1 MGIFKKQV
9 KPELYPFELEHLIE
23 IAIEDG
29 IITDKELCVLH
40 KKAEMLN
47 IDPDELD
54 MVLESRLRGRQ
65 IIEGESSTENLQEKI
80 TVYLA
85 ENGDKLKK
93 WFSEAQLSIKLGKV
107 AKKVGSVILYPVLL
121 LYNMYKS
128 PSTSSKDKLMI
139 IAPLAYFILPI
150 DLIPDMILGLGY
162 ADDGIAVM
170 AALKAITTSI
180 TPEIIE
186 QTKLMHKNLIGEIDP
201 NIAENIENEMAKK

>member
-1 MGIFKKQV
+1 M
-9 KPELYPFELEHLIE
+9 
-23 IAIEDG
+23 
-29 IITDKELCVLH
+29 
-40 KKAEMLN
+40 
-47 IDPDELD
+47 
-54 MVLESRLRGRQ
+54 
-65 IIEGESSTENLQEKI
+65 
-80 TVYLA
+80 
-85 ENGDKLKK
+85 KK

-150 DLIPDMILGLGY
+150 DLIPDMILGLGC

-186 QTKLMHKNLIGEIDP
+186 QTKLMHKNLIGDIDSSVAEKIEDEI
-201 NIAENIENEMAKK
+201 AGK

>member
-1 MGIFKKQV
+1 MGLFKKQV
-9 KPELYPFELEHLIE
+9 KPELYPSELEHLID

-29 IITDKELCVLH
+29 IITDKERCVLH
-40 KKAEMLN
+40 KKATMLN

-65 IIEGESSTENLQEKI
+65 VIEEESSTENLPEKV

-85 ENGDKLKK
+85 ENSDKLKK
-93 WFSEAQLSIKLGKV
+93 WFSDAQLSVKLGKV

-128 PSTSSKDKLMI
+128 PNTSQKDKLII

-150 DLIPDMILGLGY
+150 DLIPDMIIGLGY
-162 ADDGIAVM
+162 ADDGIALM
-170 AALKAITTSI
+170 AALKVITSSM

-186 QTKLMHKNLIGEIDP
+186 QTKSMHKNLIGDIDP
-201 NIAENIENEMAKK
+201 EVAENIESEIDKK

>member
-1 MGIFKKQV
+1 MGLFKKEV
-9 KPELYPFELEHLIE
+9 KPELYPSELEHLIE

-40 KKAEMLN
+40 KKAKMLN

-93 WFSEAQLSIKLGKV
+93 WFSEAQLSIKLEKV

-162 ADDGIAVM
+162 ADDGIAIM
-170 AALKAITTSI
+170 AALKAITSSM

>member
-1 MGIFKKQV
+1 MVLFKKQV
-9 KPELYPFELEHLIE
+9 KPELYPSELEHFID

-29 IITDKELCVLH
+29 IITDKERCVLH
-40 KKAEMLN
+40 KKAVMLN

-54 MVLESRLRGRQ
+54 MVVESRLRGRQ
-65 IIEGESSTENLQEKI
+65 VIKEESSTENLPEKV

-85 ENGDKLKK
+85 ENSDELKK
-93 WFSEAQLSIKLGKV
+93 WFSDAQLGVKLGKV

-121 LYNMYKS
+121 LYNLYKS
-128 PSTSSKDKLMI
+128 PNTSQKDKLII

-162 ADDGIAVM
+162 ADDGIALM
-170 AALKAITTSI
+170 AALKVITSSI

-186 QTKLMHKNLIGEIDP
+186 HTKSMHKNLIGEIDP
-201 NIAENIENEMAKK
+201 EVAENIESEIAKK

>member
-1 MGIFKKQV
+1 MGLLKKQI
-9 KPELYPFELEHLIE
+9 KLELYPSELEHLIE

-40 KKAEMLN
+40 KKAKMLN

-201 NIAENIENEMAKK
+201 NIAENIESEMAKK

>member
-1 MGIFKKQV
+1 MGLFKKQV
-9 KPELYPFELEHLIE
+9 KPELYPSELEHLID

-29 IITDKELCVLH
+29 IITDKERCVLH
-40 KKAEMLN
+40 KKATMLN

-65 IIEGESSTENLQEKI
+65 IIEGESSTENLQKKI

-107 AKKVGSVILYPVLL
+107 AKKVGSVIIYPVLL

-128 PSTSSKDKLMI
+128 PNTSSKDKLII

-150 DLIPDMILGLGY
+150 DLIPDPILGLGY
-162 ADDGIAVM
+162 ADDGIALM
-170 AALKAITTSI
+170 AALKVITSSM

-186 QTKLMHKNLIGEIDP
+186 QTKSMHKDLIGEIDP
-201 NIAENIENEMAKK
+201 KGAEDIVSEIAKN

>member
-1 MGIFKKQV
+1 MGLFKKQV
-9 KPELYPFELEHLIE
+9 KLEIYPSELEHLID

-29 IITDKELCVLH
+29 IITDKERCVLR
-40 KKAEMLN
+40 KKAEMHN

-54 MVLESRLRGRQ
+54 MVVESRLRGRQ
-65 IIEGESSTENLQEKI
+65 VIKEESSTENLQEKV

-85 ENGDKLKK
+85 ENSDKLKK
-93 WFSEAQLSIKLGKV
+93 WFSDAQLSVKLGKV

-128 PSTSSKDKLMI
+128 PNTSQKDKLII

-201 NIAENIENEMAKK
+201 KIAENIENEMAKK

>member
-1 MGIFKKQV
+1 MGLFKKQA
-9 KPELYPFELEHLIE
+9 KLELYPSELEHLIE

-40 KKAEMLN
+40 KKAKMLN

-170 AALKAITTSI
+170 AALKVNTSSI

>member
-1 MGIFKKQV
+1 
-9 KPELYPFELEHLIE
+9 
-23 IAIEDG
+23 
-29 IITDKELCVLH
+29 
-40 KKAEMLN
+40 
-47 IDPDELD
+47 
-54 MVLESRLRGRQ
+54 
-65 IIEGESSTENLQEKI
+65 
-80 TVYLA
+80 
-85 ENGDKLKK
+85 
-93 WFSEAQLSIKLGKV
+93 
-107 AKKVGSVILYPVLL
+107 
-121 LYNMYKS
+121 
-128 PSTSSKDKLMI
+128 MI

>member
-1 MGIFKKQV
+1 MGLFKKQV
-9 KPELYPFELEHLIE
+9 KLELYSSELEHLID

-29 IITDKELCVLH
+29 IITDKERCVLH
-40 KKAEMLN
+40 KKAVMLN

-54 MVLESRLRGRQ
+54 MVVESRLRGRQ
-65 IIEGESSTENLQEKI
+65 VIKEESSTENLPEKV

-85 ENGDKLKK
+85 ENSDELKK
-93 WFSEAQLSIKLGKV
+93 WFSDAQLGVKLGKV

-121 LYNMYKS
+121 LYNLYKS
-128 PSTSSKDKLMI
+128 PNTSQKDKLII

-162 ADDGIAVM
+162 ADDGIALM
-170 AALKAITTSI
+170 AALKVITSSI

-186 QTKLMHKNLIGEIDP
+186 HTKSMHKNLIGEIDP
-201 NIAENIENEMAKK
+201 EVAENIESEIAKK

>member
-1 MGIFKKQV
+1 MGLFKKQV
-9 KPELYPFELEHLIE
+9 KPELYPSELEHLID

-54 MVLESRLRGRQ
+54 MVVESRLRGRQ
-65 IIEGESSTENLQEKI
+65 VIEEVSSTENLPEKV

-93 WFSEAQLSIKLGKV
+93 WFSDAQLSVKLGKV

-170 AALKAITTSI
+170 AALKAITSSM

>member
-1 MGIFKKQV
+1 MGLFKKQV
-9 KPELYPFELEHLIE
+9 KPELYPSELEHLIE

-54 MVLESRLRGRQ
+54 MVLESRLKGRQ
-65 IIEGESSTENLQEKI
+65 VIEEVSSTENLPEKV

-93 WFSEAQLSIKLGKV
+93 WFSDAQLSVKLGKV

-170 AALKAITTSI
+170 AALKAITSSM

-201 NIAENIENEMAKK
+201 DIAENIESEIAKK

>member
-1 MGIFKKQV
+1 MGLLKKQV
-9 KPELYPFELEHLIE
+9 KPESYPSELEHLIE

-40 KKAEMLN
+40 KKAEMFN

-65 IIEGESSTENLQEKI
+65 IIEGESSTENLQEKMA
-80 TVYLA
+80 VYLA
-85 ENGDKLKK
+85 ENSDKLKK
-93 WFSEAQLSIKLGKV
+93 WFSDAQLSIKLGKV

-128 PSTSSKDKLMI
+128 PNTSSKDKLMI

-170 AALKAITTSI
+170 AALKAITSSMTS
-180 TPEIIE
+180 EIIE
-186 QTKLMHKNLIGEIDP
+186 QTKLMHKNLIGELDP
-201 NIAENIENEMAKK
+201 DIAENIESEIAKK

>member
-1 MGIFKKQV
+1 MGIFKKQA
-9 KPELYPFELEHLIE
+9 KPELYPSELEHLIE

-29 IITDKELCVLH
+29 IITDKELCVIH

-54 MVLESRLRGRQ
+54 MVLESRLKGIQ
-65 IIEGESSTENLQEKI
+65 VMAEESSTENLPEKV

-85 ENGDKLKK
+85 ENSGKLKK
-93 WFSEAQLSIKLGKV
+93 WFSDAQLSVKLGKV

-128 PSTSSKDKLMI
+128 PNTSSKDKLMI
-139 IAPLAYFILPI
+139 IAPLAYFILPV
-150 DLIPDMILGLGY
+150 DLIPDPILGLGY
-162 ADDGIAVM
+162 ADDGIALM
-170 AALKAITTSI
+170 AALKVLTSAM

-201 NIAENIENEMAKK
+201 DIAENIESEIAKK